1 MKFYSALFLVG
12 VYYTHSGSC
21 LLKEGDQAPE
31 QAGIKTR
38 YSSPVSATSETGYS
52 SPVAGYIVE
61 DSTNPFGVS
70 FKNGSP
76 SPQAL
81 ASAVY
86 DVSSLNNTGWA
97 VLDLIAKSTA
107 TSNDTLISYAA
118 GFVEG
123 YLTSNEMINFSDNTG
138 ASEPNSNALQKFLDD
153 NYAWMQS
160 QIKVN
165 KSSYW
170 QHVESLLAQ
179 VQGLAD
185 GQESAAKAAGTVV
198 LGRFTVYNSIIQ
210 GGDIFNLAQ
219 VYGITRSQ
227 KKRSPLLAR
236 LHETGRTFI
245 EGEEVDGLQ
254 ESTSPSRVD
263 HCSALISLLP
273 QSSDILMTH
282 TTWSGLTNM
291 LRILKRYEQPLSNI
305 GGGQSV
311 PGTFTAVSSY
321 PTYGPYSSDDFY
333 VMGPSGIVSQ
343 ETTINNDNLTL
354 AEEFASTEVIL
365 EWARNVLANRLA
377 NTARQWTSTFSTFAS
392 GTYTNSWMILD
403 TKLFSPGSKL
413 QPETLMVLEEMPGNI
428 AIHDRTPTLQ
438 EQGYWSSFNVPSDV
452 FIFNISGQQ
461 LLVDKYGGI
470 TGDGS
475 YFSFQNTSRS
485 RIFQRDAPNVIDE
498 VSFEKLIR
506 YNDAPNDPL
515 SKLACGNSND
525 FSFSHAIADRSD
537 LNIRGNKCIGGG
549 RSASGAIDAKYTK
562 ASWVKSSKPNG
573 VPLKVKSGPTNDA
586 ASCPTFSWLNATVNS
601 PHVGLPDTYNFD
613 WLREPWQE
621 V

>member
-1 MKFYSALFLVG
+1 MKFSLFLLG
-12 VYYTHSGSC
+12 FQTGSC
-21 LLKEGDQAPE
+21 LSSV
-31 QAGIKTR
+31 KTR
-38 YSSPVSATSETGYS
+38 YKSPLSAHSSPVFETAKRGYS
-52 SPVAGYIVE
+52 VSAVAGYIVE
-61 DSTNPFGVS
+61 DSTSPFGVS
-70 FKNGSP
+70 FQNGSP

-81 ASAVY
+81 AAAVY
-86 DVSSLNNTGWA
+86 DVSTLNETGWA
-97 VLDLIAKSTA
+97 VLDLIAKSSA

-138 ASEPNSNALQKFLDD
+138 ASEPNSKALQKFLDD
-153 NYAWMQS
+153 NYLWMQS

-165 KSSYW
+165 KSTYW

-185 GQESAAKAAGTVV
+185 GQESAAKAAGAVV

-227 KKRSPLLAR
+227 KKRSPLLSR

-254 ESTSPSRVD
+254 VSTSRVD

-377 NTARQWTSTFSTFAS
+377 NTAPQWTSTFSSFAS
-392 GTYTNSWMILD
+392 GTYTNSWMVLD
-403 TKLFSPGSKL
+403 TKLFTPGSKL

-428 AIHDRTPTLQ
+428 ATHDRTPTLQ

-470 TGDGS
+470 TEDGS

-562 ASWVKSSKPNG
+562 ASWVKASKPNG

-601 PHVGLPDTYNFD
+601 PHVGLPDTYNFP